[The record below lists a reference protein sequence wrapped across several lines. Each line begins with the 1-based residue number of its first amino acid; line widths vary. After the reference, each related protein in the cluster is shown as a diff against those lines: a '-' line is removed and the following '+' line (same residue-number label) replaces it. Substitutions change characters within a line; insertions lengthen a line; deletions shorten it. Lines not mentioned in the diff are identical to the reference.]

1 MCSILSEQHADPIR
15 LFEVRG
21 KVSPSC
27 SQRPVAWA
35 SFCST
40 SAILLQTQRHIFV
53 WLGRSCGQTER
64 GHALRLAQEQLQ
76 PLSAVAVDLVVV
88 DDGYEQSMAAAPKA
102 DWNQFLSFGQRL
114 VQPMLRLHLAT
125 DAPPAAS
132 ATAVVAMKLY
142 KCGSAAGK
150 YRIEERKTGGL
161 MQADLDDAAGAFI
174 IDCGPRRGVWIWLGR
189 SSQRR
194 DKAEAMRNARGFV
207 KKVIDNNYED
217 AI

>member
-1 MCSILSEQHADPIR
+1 MRD
-15 LFEVRG
+15 

-27 SQRPVAWA
+27 TQRPVAWA
-35 SFCST
+35 SFCGT

-64 GHALRLAQEQLQ
+64 RHALRLAQEQLQ
-76 PLSAVAVDLVVV
+76 RICAIADIVIV

-102 DWNQFLSFGQRL
+102 DWNQYLSFGQRL
-114 VQPMLRLHLAT
+114 VQPISRMQLAV
-125 DAPPAAS
+125 DVVGSGS
-132 ATAVVAMKLY
+132 AGATLQSVTMKLY
-142 KCGSAAGK
+142 KCGTAAGK

-161 MQADLDDAAGAFI
+161 VQSDLDDAAGAFI
-174 IDCGPRRGVWIWLGR
+174 VDCGQQRGVWIWLGR

-207 KKVIDNNYED
+207 KKVNLTI
-217 AI
+217 ALR